1 MNEHTQAYMFEVV
14 KKFPAAIFLIK
25 MTKDDVNKMLKKK
38 NFARYLFFFTLS
50 LEIKE
55 F

>member
-1 MNEHTQAYMFEVV
+1 VVEVV

-38 NFARYLFFFTLS
+38 ILQDVCFFFTLS